1 MESYSTLGLWL
12 ALGCC
17 RHEDHELEEFCPL
30 ENKKILHLSKWSMQV
45 LGSNAKIIFIS
56 LAEGFITQL
65 CKFHQGEHPDTASSQ
80 SGSTQHANSYTISF
94 VLVIRHM

>member
-17 RHEDHELEEFCPL
+17 RHKDHQLEQFCPL
-30 ENKKILHLSKWSMQV
+30 ESKKILHLSQWSMRV
-45 LGSNAKIIFIS
+45 LGSNAKIILIS

-65 CKFHQGEHPDTASSQ
+65 CKFPLGRTP
-80 SGSTQHANSYTISF
+80 
-94 VLVIRHM
+94 